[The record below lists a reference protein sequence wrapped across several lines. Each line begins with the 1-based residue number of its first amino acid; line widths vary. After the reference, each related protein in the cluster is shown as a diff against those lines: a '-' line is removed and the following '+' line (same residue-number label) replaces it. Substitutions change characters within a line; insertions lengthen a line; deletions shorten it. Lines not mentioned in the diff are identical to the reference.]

1 MSAMT
6 KRKPK
11 TSQLTWRGT
20 LLLIK
25 HTPKYFGHA
34 DHIEVIVKKPAKAV
48 LPITDTG
55 YRSHFIDP
63 EELAAAGGPVLFV
76 QAWLE
81 REAATKASRDR
92 QAKLAQLDFLEL
104 LIEPPSKR
112 RRRRSTAA

>member
-1 MSAMT
+1 MT
-6 KRKPK
+6 RRQPK
-11 TSQLTWRGT
+11 TAHLTWRGT
-20 LLLIK
+20 LLSIK
-25 HTPKYFGHA
+25 HTPHYFGHA
-34 DHIEVIVKKPAKAV
+34 DHVEVTVEKPAEAI

-63 EELAAAGGPVLFV
+63 DDLQEAGSAVLFV

-81 REAATKASRDR
+81 REAATKAWRDR

-104 LIEPPSKR
+104 LIQPPLKR

>member
-1 MSAMT
+1 MT

-11 TSQLTWRGT
+11 TAHLTWRGT
-20 LLLIK
+20 LLSIT
-25 HTPKYFGHA
+25 HTPQYFGHA
-34 DHIEVIVKKPAKAV
+34 DHVEVVVKKPAKAI
-48 LPITDTG
+48 LPITETG

-63 EELAAAGGPVLFV
+63 DELHAAGGPVLFV

-81 REAATKASRDR
+81 REAATKAWRDR

-104 LIEPPSKR
+104 LFEPPPKR

>member
-1 MSAMT
+1 MT

-11 TSQLTWRGT
+11 TAHLTWRGT
-20 LLLIK
+20 LLSIK
-25 HTPKYFGHA
+25 HTPQYFGHA
-34 DHIEVIVKKPAKAV
+34 DHVEVTVKKPVKAI

-63 EELAAAGGPVLFV
+63 DELQAAGGAVLFV

-81 REAATKASRDR
+81 REATTQACRDR

-104 LIEPPSKR
+104 LIQPPLKR
-112 RRRRSTAA
+112 RRRRSTVG